1 MQVEGVN
8 PGNGHAYGL
17 GKLGHAGPEVNEAE
31 QEAGINSEVG
41 EVSQTMAE
49 PSGEESENEEKA
61 EGVIGLLQEGH
72 FKGVAD
78 VRLRINFNEEL
89 AALEAAE
96 LKAVAEEKI
105 DGILEAVGGGVGA
118 LVAGS
123 EEVEDE
129 GDEVSELQ
137 EVFVQAVN
145 KAKEEFLSGEKPS
158 VDDLVGDIYS
168 AFGAFLEGLQNLLT
182 PAIETAEEEDA
193 GWEGSQEGAEEDIG
207 GGVGIEEINATG
219 AVVEE
224 SGDSPEP
231 ASIMAPATGLEP
243 DLQSYIEELESAFEA
258 AMEELIGGLWEV
270 QILPELSEPS
280 GNGVAYEKFL
290 AMYNELRGVETA
302 GDGPDEGEALELL
315 A

>member
-1 MQVEGVN
+1 MQVEGIN

-17 GKLGHAGPEVNEAE
+17 GKLGHAGQEVNETE
-31 QEAGINSEVG
+31 QESGSNSKVG
-41 EVSQTMAE
+41 EVSQTLAE
-49 PSGEESENEEKA
+49 PTGEESENEEKA

-89 AALEAAE
+89 AVLEAAQ

-105 DGILEAVGGGVGA
+105 DGVLEAVGVSSAGISA
-118 LVAGS
+118 LSAAG
-123 EEVEDE
+123 EDE

-137 EVFVQAVN
+137 EAFVQAVN
-145 KAKEEFLSGEKPS
+145 EAKEEFLAGEKPS

-168 AFGAFLEGLQNLLT
+168 AFAVFLEGLQNLLT
-182 PAIETAEEEDA
+182 PAIETGEEGDA
-193 GWEGSQEGAEEDIG
+193 GVEGSEEGAEEDIG
-207 GGVGIEEINATG
+207 GGVGSKEINATG

-290 AMYNELRGVETA
+290 AIYNELRGIETA
-302 GDGPDEGEALELL
+302 GEGPDEGVALELL